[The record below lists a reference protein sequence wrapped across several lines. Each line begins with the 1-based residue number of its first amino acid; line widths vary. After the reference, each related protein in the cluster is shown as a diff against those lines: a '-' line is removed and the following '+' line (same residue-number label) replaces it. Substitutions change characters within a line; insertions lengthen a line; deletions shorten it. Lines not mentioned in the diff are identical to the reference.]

1 MDTQQIITADKS
13 IPIDDHFKIIAG
25 PGAGKTRFLVNHIL
39 NVLHHSNR
47 LGRNKKIACITYT
60 NIGVETI
67 VDRLDEGIDH
77 IEVCTI
83 HSFLFTHVMKP
94 FASLIKSEHNI
105 MANI

>member
-39 NVLHHSNR
+39 NALHHSNR

-67 VDRLDEGIDH
+67 VDRLDEGIEIDH
-77 IEVCTI
+77 SIQEIKQRIVTYVQNT
-83 HSFLFTHVMKP
+83 SFVKQY
-94 FASLIKSEHNI
+94 
-105 MANI
+105 